1 VPYRSLAMGD
11 VARPQPPVRDADE
24 RGRIGRGRGPLVA
37 AAVLVVIAELA
48 VRAVSGSLPEPQL
61 WSTPEIQYKVE
72 LIDESDGVEVALAGS
87 SVIDV
92 SVDPTELG
100 RPAFNAAL
108 GAASIG
114 MVADFTRD
122 VAVPRLDPEVVVIGL
137 TSREL
142 NANSL
147 EQAAIEERFRDAP
160 AVREAMGTESLVD
173 LVARRASDLSALVR
187 YRSVLRDP
195 DTWLGQTDREWG
207 SQITSDSGL
216 YLGFLDSAYRFDE
229 VNRRSLGRGA
239 LRDFEVGE
247 EQVRAVRNLVEDL
260 RADGI
265 EVLLLATP
273 VTDDW
278 VGLHPDG
285 AADHD
290 AFLQTIDQLADETGV
305 PFVEAG
311 VWDDQLFADPLHVN
325 RAGMERL
332 TALVRDELARQNW
345 K

>member
-1 VPYRSLAMGD
+1 MGD
-11 VARPQPPVRDADE
+11 VARPQPPVRAADE
-24 RGRIGRGRGPLVA
+24 RGRVGRGRGPLLVA
-37 AAVLVVIAELA
+37 AVVVVLAELG
-48 VRAVSGSLPEPQL
+48 VRAFSGPLPEPQL

-72 LIDESDGVEVALAGS
+72 LIEEAGDVEVALTGS

-92 SVDPTELG
+92 SVDPAGLG

-114 MVADFTRD
+114 MVADFTRA
-122 VAVPRLDPEVVVIGL
+122 VAVPRLDPEIVVIGL

-147 EQAAIEERFRDAP
+147 EQSAIEQRFRDAP
-160 AVREAMGTESLVD
+160 GVREAMGTESLLD
-173 LVARRASDLSALVR
+173 SVARRASDLSALVR

-195 DTWLGQTDREWG
+195 DTWLGQSRREWG
-207 SQITSDSGL
+207 SQVTSDGGL

-239 LRDFEVGE
+239 LRDFQIGE
-247 EQVRAVRNLVEDL
+247 AQVRALRDLVEDL
-260 RADGI
+260 RSDGI
-265 EVLLLATP
+265 EVLLVATP

-278 VGLHPDG
+278 VALHPG
-285 AADHD
+285 GVADHE
-290 AFLQTIDQLADETGV
+290 AFLRTVDQLADDAGV

-311 VWDDQLFADPLHVN
+311 VWEDELFADPLHVN

>member
-1 VPYRSLAMGD
+1 MGD
-11 VARPQPPVRDADE
+11 VAQPQPPVRDADE
-24 RGRIGRGRGPLVA
+24 RGRVGRGRGPLLA
-37 AAVLVVIAELA
+37 AAVVVLLAEVT
-48 VRAVSGSLPEPQL
+48 VRALSGPLPEPQL

-72 LIDESDGVEVALAGS
+72 LIDESQGVDVALAGS

-92 SVDPTELG
+92 SVDPAGLG
-100 RPAFNAAL
+100 RSAFNAAL

-122 VAVPRLDPEVVVIGL
+122 VAVPRLDPEIVVIGL

-147 EQAAIEERFRDAP
+147 EQSAIEQRFRDAP
-160 AVREAMGTESLVD
+160 AVREAMGTESILD
-173 LVARRASDLSALVR
+173 LVARRASDVSALVR

-195 DTWLGQTDREWG
+195 DTWLGQSRREWG
-207 SQITSDSGL
+207 SQITSDGGL
-216 YLGFLDSAYRFDE
+216 YLGFLESGYRFDE

-239 LRDFEVGE
+239 LRDFRVGA
-247 EQVRAVRNLVEDL
+247 EQVRALRELVEDL
-260 RADGI
+260 RSDGI

-278 VGLHPDG
+278 VGLHPGG

-290 AFLQTIDQLADETGV
+290 AFLRTVDQLADETGV

-311 VWDDQLFADPLHVN
+311 VWEDGLFADPLHVN

>member
-1 VPYRSLAMGD
+1 MPYRSLAMDD

-24 RGRIGRGRGPLVA
+24 RGRIGRGRGPLLT
-37 AAVLVVIAELA
+37 AAVIVVLVELA
-48 VRAVSGSLPEPQL
+48 VRAVSGSLPDPQL

-72 LIDESDGVEVALAGS
+72 LIEDAGPVDVALAGS

-92 SVDPTELG
+92 SVDPAGLG

-114 MVADFTRD
+114 MVADFTRA
-122 VAVPRLDPEVVVIGL
+122 VAVPRLDPEIVVIGL

-147 EQAAIEERFRDAP
+147 EQSAIEERFRDAP
-160 AVREAMGTESLVD
+160 AVREAMGTESLID
-173 LVARRASDLSALVR
+173 LVARRAADVSFLVR

-195 DTWLGQTDREWG
+195 DTWLGQSGREWG
-207 SQITSDSGL
+207 SQVTSDDGL
-216 YLGFLDSAYRFDE
+216 YLGFLDATYRFDE

-239 LRDFEVGE
+239 LRDFQIGE
-247 EQVRAVRNLVEDL
+247 EQVQALRDLVEDL
-260 RADGI
+260 RSAGV

-278 VGLHPDG
+278 VGLHPGG

-290 AFLQTIDQLADETGV
+290 AFLRTVDQLADETGV

-311 VWDDQLFADPLHVN
+311 VWDDELFADPLHVN

-332 TALVRDELARQNW
+332 TVLVRDELARQNW